1 MLCRVP
7 RMPIKRNFSE
17 EEKEEKMEVEE
28 DQTRETSAAAIATVA
43 AAATLPT
50 AAATATA
57 IVATSGTASSS
68 GKSLLKSN
76 IPVVSTLFYKSKMIL
91 PMGWTSNQSGQLTR
105 DIISQQ
111 VGSYKSIEDTRVLV
125 YYEPVFSGTRD
136 SGRLKRLSFSRLTSE
151 VERGQNQGRLGVVTR
166 LGEPDIRVVST

>member
-1 MLCRVP
+1 MLKLNPYEEFKEQPGVQWSTASGGECEMLCRVP

-17 EEKEEKMEVEE
+17 EEKEEEMVEVKVEVEEEE

-43 AAATLPT
+43 AAATPPT

-91 PMGWTSNQSGQLTR
+91 PMGWTVRANR
-105 DIISQQ
+105 
-111 VGSYKSIEDTRVLV
+111 
-125 YYEPVFSGTRD
+125 
-136 SGRLKRLSFSRLTSE
+136 
-151 VERGQNQGRLGVVTR
+151 
-166 LGEPDIRVVST
+166 